1 MCGGEVTCSP
11 GVVHVTPA
19 EPELGAGHVTAAEPE
34 VVRPVPSWIPAGAIL
49 PRGLMTLMG
58 MTCVGLGISRVWCG
72 SVICPLGAVK

>member
-1 MCGGEVTCSP
+1 MTVS
-11 GVVHVTPA
+11 
-19 EPELGAGHVTAAEPE
+19 EPEVGEDHVTATELE
-34 VVRPVPSWIPAGAIL
+34 VARLVPSWIPAGAIL